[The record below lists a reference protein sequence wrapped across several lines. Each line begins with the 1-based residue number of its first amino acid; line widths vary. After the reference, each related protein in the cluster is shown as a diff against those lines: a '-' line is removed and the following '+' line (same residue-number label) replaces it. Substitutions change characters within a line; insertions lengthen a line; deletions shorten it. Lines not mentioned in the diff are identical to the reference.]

1 MEQRREIKRG
11 KLGRPSSSGRQ
22 EQGERRGDRARKET
36 EAGAAAKTV
45 EGGECK
51 AGVTIREKTT
61 RQGTAGQDDT
71 CSIFDM

>member
-11 KLGRPSSSGRQ
+11 KLGRPSSSVRQ

-45 EGGECK
+45 EGREYK
-51 AGVTIREKTT
+51 AGVTI
-61 RQGTAGQDDT
+61 
-71 CSIFDM
+71 